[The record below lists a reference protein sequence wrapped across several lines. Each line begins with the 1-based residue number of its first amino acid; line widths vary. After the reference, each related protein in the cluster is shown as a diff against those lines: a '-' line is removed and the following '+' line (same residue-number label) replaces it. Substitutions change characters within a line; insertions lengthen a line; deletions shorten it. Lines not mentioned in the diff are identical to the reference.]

1 VVIGALTDAV
11 AFVRRQVARAHED
24 IEYPW
29 WIIAGSVT
37 AMLGGTVAAVAQR
50 DLLIPPGLI
59 ALTVLAPLFP
69 MASELLFAR
78 MCSPLLSMAVTCAAV
93 AWLLRTPTQYDFAPL
108 VLALATGE
116 LSATASV
123 KVSLLGTAMGVA
135 TLATGHVH
143 GGIMWLYLV
152 TQLAAWEIGFAMQW
166 QLRLLQAERRRH
178 VAQEA
183 EAATTERQ
191 RIAREIHDVVAH
203 SLSVTMLHVTGARRM
218 LQTDRDVDEA
228 VGALQDAERVGRQAL
243 AEIRRTVGLL
253 GTSGSG
259 TAVLPGV
266 GDIATLVDT
275 VRAAGVG
282 VSYSLAGD
290 PTGVG
295 PAAGL
300 GLYRIAQESLAN
312 VTKHAPGY
320 GATVCLEVTP
330 QSARL
335 EIRNETSALAPPN
348 GRSGSG
354 VRGMQDRAA
363 QLGGTLSAGPDD
375 AGWRVD
381 ALIPLEE
388 PE

>member
-1 VVIGALTDAV
+1 VIGALIDAV

-50 DLLIPPGLI
+50 DLLIPPGLLAI
-59 ALTVLAPLFP
+59 AILAPLFP
-69 MASELLFAR
+69 MLPELLFAR
-78 MCSPLLSMAVTCAAV
+78 MSAPLLSMAVTCAAV

-123 KVSLLGTAMGVA
+123 KVSLLGSAMGVA

-178 VAQEA
+178 AAQET
-183 EAATTERQ
+183 EAATAERQ

-253 GTSGSG
+253 GTSTSG

-266 GDIATLVDT
+266 PEIAELVDT
-275 VRAAGVG
+275 VRAAGLDVK
-282 VSYSLAGD
+282 YSLAGD
-290 PTGVG
+290 PASAS
-295 PAAGL
+295 PAVGL

-320 GATVCLEVTP
+320 GATVCLELADN
-330 QSARL
+330 SARL
-335 EIRNETSALAPPN
+335 EIRNAWPARIVPN
-348 GRSGSG
+348 GRDGSG
-354 VRGMQDRAA
+354 VRGMRDRAE
-363 QLGGTLSAGPDD
+363 QLGGTLSAGRDGAD
-375 AGWRVD
+375 WCVD
-381 ALIPLEE
+381 TLIPLEAL
-388 PE
+388 